1 MFKTSQ
7 RVSLVAT
14 AALVVVAL
22 TGITAAIQEPISKT
36 PSVTATAT
44 VTAID
49 TAART
54 ITLRDEKGQ
63 EDTYLVSPALKRFNE
78 FKVGDTIKMSYHEAV
93 VVEVLKPG
101 QKSSAGSTKA
111 TERGKA
117 GLPEGKLSA
126 QDTVNVTVKAI
137 DPAVPSVTV
146 ATADGRTFTRKIQNK
161 KNIAGLKVGDQVDI
175 TYSRALVVSLER
187 AK

>member
-1 MFKTSQ
+1 MVT
-7 RVSLVAT
+7 T
-14 AALVVVAL
+14 AALMALMVA
-22 TGITAAIQEPISKT
+22 GPAAAQEPLAKT
-36 PSVTATAT
+36 KSVTATAT

-49 TAART
+49 TTARL

-63 EDTYLVSPALKRFNE
+63 EDTYRVSPDLKRFNE
-78 FKVGDTIKMSYHEAV
+78 FKVGDTIRMSYHEAV

-101 QKSSAGSTKA
+101 QKSSAGSVKSA
-111 TERGKA
+111 EKGKS

-146 ATADGRTFTRKIQNK
+146 ATADGRTFTRKVQNK
-161 KNIAGLKVGDQVDI
+161 KNIEGLKVGDQVDI
-175 TYSRALVVSLER
+175 TYSRALVVSLDR